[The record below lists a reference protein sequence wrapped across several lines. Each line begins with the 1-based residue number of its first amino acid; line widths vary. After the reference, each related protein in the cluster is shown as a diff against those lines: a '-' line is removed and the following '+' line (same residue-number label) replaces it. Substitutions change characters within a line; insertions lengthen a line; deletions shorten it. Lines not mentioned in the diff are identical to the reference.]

1 MYTISKLGMEAG
13 FMATFAMPIFG
24 LIGGIFT
31 AIFIYSF
38 SWTNGRLDS
47 NRLLLVGIAAGS
59 GLGALTLY
67 LSLKMDPQD
76 FEAAT
81 MWMTGTIWNADWQK
95 IIAILPWF
103 CLLLPIIFI
112 RSANL
117 DLFYL
122 GEDSAKNVG
131 LATEWEKSIWLF
143 CSIGLISACVA
154 VSGSIGFI
162 GLLAPHMARRLIG
175 LHHNYVLVI
184 SGLIGIVLVTLAD
197 FIAKTIFSPVEL
209 PVGVVI
215 AIIGIPYFIYLLKR
229 RTVR

>member
-1 MYTISKLGMEAG
+1 MDDRDNLEC
-13 FMATFAMPIFG
+13 
-24 LIGGIFT
+24 
-31 AIFIYSF
+31 
-38 SWTNGRLDS
+38 RL
-47 NRLLLVGIAAGS
+47 A
-59 GLGALTLY
+59 
-67 LSLKMDPQD
+67 
-76 FEAAT
+76 
-81 MWMTGTIWNADWQK
+81 K